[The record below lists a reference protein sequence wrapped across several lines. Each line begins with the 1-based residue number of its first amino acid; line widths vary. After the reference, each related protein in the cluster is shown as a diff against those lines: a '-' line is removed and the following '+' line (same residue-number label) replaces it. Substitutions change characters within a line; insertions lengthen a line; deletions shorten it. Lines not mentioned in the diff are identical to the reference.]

1 MSPQF
6 FLSTSTSDLQG
17 VSKFV
22 SKVIPPIFP
31 MHGLVRMTKA
41 LDFARKYFWKFKKW
55 IMFRAKVLLHSG
67 QKVEKPHRSLKCWI
81 TMHFSDQVCH
91 VKNSFQTVE
100 NPWTTSTYCRP
111 GWDCTW
117 TSAWTKLIF
126 IIINFFS
133 DKTKPMPFDHWAHKR
148 TSRSIQC
155 LWMIR
160 GYHFDHELQDT
171 L

>member
-67 QKVEKPHRSLKCWI
+67 QKVEKPHRSWKCWI
-81 TMHFSDQVCH
+81 TGWPAMHFSDQVCH

-133 DKTKPMPFDHWAHKR
+133 DKTKPMALITEYTKGRPDPSNVCEW
-148 TSRSIQC
+148 
-155 LWMIR
+155 
-160 GYHFDHELQDT
+160 
-171 L
+171 